1 MILLRAGRAAQPTP
15 PAGGPTDPLDLY
27 RKATATMASTP
38 PRDLERRLPAAI
50 RIIDRLSRIAA
61 VCAALALAFLSVNVI
76 VDVIGRTLFRHPFAG
91 TLELTSYW
99 WMPALVVLSFGYAE
113 YLQEH
118 IKVTLVLDALPRRF
132 RQIVEGTIALLGA
145 VLLLAVAYFTL
156 LDALHS
162 LDIQQASN
170 SKPPIAI
177 WPFKF
182 VAVAGAVLI
191 ALQLAATAYR
201 YYADWL
207 PAREAIL
214 TEADVL

>member
-1 MILLRAGRAAQPTP
+1 
-15 PAGGPTDPLDLY
+15 
-27 RKATATMASTP
+27 MASIP
-38 PRDLERRLPAAI
+38 PSDPERRLPAVI
-50 RIIDRLSRIAA
+50 RIIDRLSQIAA
-61 VCAALALAFLSVNVI
+61 IGAALALALMSINVM
-76 VDVIGRTLFRHPFAG
+76 VDVIGRTFFRHPFAG

-99 WMPALVVLSFGYAE
+99 WMPALIVLSFGYAE

-145 VLLLAVAYFTL
+145 LLLLVVAYFTL
-156 LDALHS
+156 MDAMHS
-162 LDIQQASN
+162 FDIQQASN

-182 VAVAGAVLI
+182 VAVAGAVLL

-201 YYADWL
+201 FFADRL
-207 PAREAIL
+207 PARDTLL